1 MGISVLHVL
10 HSFRQGGME
19 NMIGQMAW
27 RLSQA
32 GLKVIVCALVG
43 SDDFKHRLPPGTPV
57 IELQKRPG
65 LDFRCVM
72 RLRELIR
79 ELKPDVVHSHNWNA
93 LVYSLLALGL
103 KSTPL
108 LHGEHA
114 LLYGWERSP
123 WRLRLR
129 RLFYARCDIVHTV
142 SQGQIND
149 MAALGLTRH
158 LDLRVIRNGVDTLKF
173 NLLDKAECRRALGI
187 PSGSP
192 CFGMAARYVPEKRHH
207 LLLQAFLKIGTTFP
221 NARLLLAGAGGNC
234 EEATQELI
242 ARHPFA
248 DRIIQLGHRDDMAAV
263 YNALDLLVL
272 TSTSEGMSNVTLEA
286 MSCGV
291 PVLMHATCGSEELI
305 HHGHNGSLAAMETAD
320 DVAAAVTA
328 LLERPE
334 LLRTMGGAAREF
346 IELEYPLA
354 KTAADYGAV
363 YAELSGKQITVMGG
377 R

>member
-1 MGISVLHVL
+1 ML

-27 RLSQA
+27 RLSQS
-32 GLKVIVCALVG
+32 GFKVIVCALVG

-57 IELQKRPG
+57 LELQKRPG
-65 LDFRCVM
+65 LDLRCAL
-72 RLRELIR
+72 RLRALIR
-79 ELKPDVVHSHNWNA
+79 ELKPDVIHSHNWNA
-93 LVYSLLALGL
+93 LVYSLLALALGL
-103 KSTPL
+103 NRTPL

-129 RLFYARCDIVHTV
+129 RLFYARCDIIHTV

-149 MAALGLTRH
+149 MAALGLTRN
-158 LDLRVIRNGVDTLKF
+158 LTLRVIRNGVDTLKF
-173 NLLDKAECRRALGI
+173 SSLDKEKCRLSLGI
-187 PSGSP
+187 PP
-192 CFGMAARYVPEKRHH
+192 HAPAFGMAARYVPEKRHN
-207 LLLQAFLKIGTTFP
+207 LLLQAFLKIGKIFP
-221 NARLLLAGAGGNC
+221 TARLVLAGAGGNC
-234 EEATQELI
+234 EAATNELVTS
-242 ARHPFA
+242 HPFA
-248 DRIIQLGHRDDMAAV
+248 DRIIQLGHRDDMTTV

-305 HHGHNGSLAAMETAD
+305 HPGRNGSLAAMTTAD
-320 DVAAAVTA
+320 DVAAAITA
-328 LLERPE
+328 LLEQPD

-346 IELEYPLA
+346 IEQEYPLA
-354 KTAADYGAV
+354 KTAADYMAV
-363 YAELSGKQITVMGG
+363 YTALGGKNLTTAEG

>member
-27 RLSQA
+27 RLSQS
-32 GLKVIVCALVG
+32 GFKVIVCALAG
-43 SDDFKHRLPPGTPV
+43 SDDFKHRLPPGTSV
-57 IELQKRPG
+57 LELQKRPG

-72 RLRELIR
+72 RLRALIR

-93 LVYSLLALGL
+93 LVYSLFALGL
-103 KSTPL
+103 NCTPL

-129 RLFYARCDIVHTV
+129 RLFYARCDIIHTV

-173 NLLDKAECRRALGI
+173 SPLKKAECRRDLGI
-187 PSGSP
+187 PSGAP

-207 LLLQAFLKIGTTFP
+207 LLIQAFLKIGTTFP
-221 NARLLLAGAGGNC
+221 TARLVLAGAGGNC
-234 EEATQELI
+234 EAATQELV

-305 HHGHNGSLAAMETAD
+305 QPGRNGSLAAMTTAD
-320 DVAAAVTA
+320 DVAAAVSA
-328 LLERPE
+328 LLEQPE
-334 LLRTMGGAAREF
+334 LLRTMGGAARDF

-354 KTAADYGAV
+354 RTAADYAAV
-363 YAELSGKQITVMGG
+363 YAALSGKQITAMED